1 MEPWIAITLV
11 AAFLQNARTA
21 LQKKLTD
28 RLDVTEASYVRFCYA
43 WPFAF
48 AYVVFLGSV
57 GADLP
62 ALNGRFLAFA
72 SAGALLQIL
81 GTVALIAAFAHRN
94 FAVASAY
101 SKTETVQTAVFGLV
115 LLGDAVLLGAA
126 LGIGVSLVGVLL
138 LSPRLP
144 KVAGQAR
151 QWIGTGGWLGMGA
164 GAGFASSAVCYRGA
178 SLALDGEAHITAAV
192 TLLAATV
199 IQTLVMGAWL
209 ARPAGKSGALARV
222 ASAWRIGLWVGLFGM
237 AASAGWFTAMT
248 LQRAA
253 LVRALGQVEL
263 LFAFAVAMVVFREQ
277 VRVVEVAG
285 SALIVAGIAL
295 VLHPALRVQ

>member
-1 MEPWIAITLV
+1 MEPWIAITLG
-11 AAFLQNARTA
+11 AAFLQNVRTA

-28 RLDVTEASYVRFCYA
+28 RLDTTEASYVRFCYA
-43 WPFAF
+43 WPFAL
-48 AYVVFLGSV
+48 AYAVVLGIT

-62 ALNGRFLAFA
+62 SPNGRFFAFV

-81 GTVALIAAFAHRN
+81 GTVALIASFAHRN
-94 FAVASAY
+94 FAVGSAY
-101 SKTETVQTAVFGLV
+101 AKTETVQTALFGLV
-115 LLGDAVLLGAA
+115 LLGDAVPLGAA

-138 LSPRLP
+138 LSPRTP
-144 KVAGQAR
+144 KVPGQTR

-178 SLALDGEAHITAAV
+178 SLALDGEAHVTAAV

-199 IQTLVMGAWL
+199 IQTLAMGVWL
-209 ARPAGKSGALARV
+209 ARPGRRPRSLTRV
-222 ASAWRIGLWVGLFGM
+222 AAAWRTGTWVGLFGM
-237 AASAGWFTAMT
+237 AASAAWFTAMT
-248 LQRAA
+248 LQSAA

-263 LFAFAVAMVVFREQ
+263 LFAFIVATAVFRER
-277 VRVVEVAG
+277 VRLAEVAG

-295 VLHPALRVQ
+295 LLHPALRSP